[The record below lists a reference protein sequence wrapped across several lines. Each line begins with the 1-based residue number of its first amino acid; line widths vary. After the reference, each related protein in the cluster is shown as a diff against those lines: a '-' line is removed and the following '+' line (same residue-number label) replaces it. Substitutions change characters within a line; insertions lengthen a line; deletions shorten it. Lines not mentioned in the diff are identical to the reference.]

1 MKPPRAGTLLPV
13 FGVVVAL
20 AGCSGGRDLSGCA
33 LAVHAVAEDGSL
45 VEPAALDG
53 DDVLT
58 ISRAQEAYGGE
69 VGWEVQLTPGGAR
82 INRSFSAEQVGRPVA
97 ILCDGEEV
105 ARPVVMDESSDN
117 FVFLA
122 AP

>member
-1 MKPPRAGTLLPV
+1 MRALFARPWL
-13 FGVVVAL
+13 GVVALL
-20 AGCSGGRDLSGCA
+20 AGCSGGRDLSGCD
-33 LAVHAVAEDGSL
+33 LAVHAVAEDGAL
-45 VEPAALDG
+45 VEPPALDA

-82 INRSFSAEQVGRPVA
+82 INRAFTAEQTGRPVA

-105 ARPVVMDESSDN
+105 ARPVVMDESSDT